1 MNQKTSGVYGDLI
14 GNKIADK
21 ITTVSK
27 ISPKS
32 NSEMNEEELL
42 RKKYI
47 PPELRQKTIDNLI
60 L

>member
-1 MNQKTSGVYGDLI
+1 MTQKTSGVYVDLI

-21 ITTVSK
+21 ITRVSK
-27 ISPKS
+27 IFPKN

-47 PPELRQKTIDNLI
+47 PPELMQKNIDNLI